1 MAHQNTIKNKIEL
14 TGTGLHSG
22 APVRLVI
29 LPAGAGEGIKVRR
42 TDLSPA
48 VEIPATVDFVTET
61 TLATVLGANG
71 AAVSTVEH
79 CLAAL
84 RAFGVDNAVIE
95 IDGPEFPILDG
106 SAALYIE
113 KLREV
118 GLKPLAAPRKYLKIQ
133 KPVRVECKDKFCIL
147 RPYDGFAI
155 TYSIDFEGSF
165 PGAQHYYIEVNAD
178 SFEKELCRARTFGF
192 LGDVE
197 KLKAIGK
204 ARGAS
209 LENAIALHEGKVV
222 NPEGLRM
229 PGEMVRHKI
238 LDAVGDLALAGYP
251 IEGHLIV
258 HKGGHEMH
266 RRVLAALL
274 ASPDAW
280 SLETVEEKVK
290 LLRPRVFESLEL
302 VAAAIG

>member
-1 MAHQNTIKNKIEL
+1 MPLQNTIKNKIEL

-29 LPAGAGEGIKVRR
+29 RPASAGEGIRILR
-42 TDLSPA
+42 TDLDPA
-48 VEIPATVDFVTET
+48 VEIPARVDFVTET
-61 TLATVLGANG
+61 TLATVLGAKG
-71 AAVSTVEH
+71 ASVSTVEH

-84 RAFGVDNAVIE
+84 RALGVDNAVIE

-106 SAALYIE
+106 SAAPYVE
-113 KLREV
+113 KIREV
-118 GLKPLAAPRKYLKIQ
+118 GLRALSAPRKYLKIK

-165 PGAQHYYIEVNAD
+165 PGAQHYYIEVNGD

-238 LDAVGDLALAGYP
+238 LDAVGDLALSGYP

-266 RRVLAALL
+266 RRVLEALL
-274 ASPDAW
+274 ANPDAW
-280 SLETVEEKVK
+280 SLETAEPEVKV
-290 LLRPRVFESLEL
+290 LRPRVFESRDLL
-302 VAAAIG
+302 VALVG